1 MERIYTS
8 TKFLVQ
14 VIIFVVLIFGGTVS
28 SYPQSVQRMADQSQ
42 AMSAET
48 VNSGLCMAQNF
59 IQAFNQLFQQFSTML
74 PKVFNMFTS
83 MQLPQLPDLPSLS
96 NLPNIPSIPTD
107 ISKFIETFETD
118 ATAFIQSLPSPTLNQ
133 LPGIIQTAPKDVEL
147 IDNDVIKTVD
157 KIFMWNQ
164 QFQQK
169 LCSFCWFISK
179 ETPLLEFQFINL
191 LIALVINRTK
201 CCCVLFW
208 LK

>member
-1 MERIYTS
+1 MERISTS

-14 VIIFVVLIFGGTVS
+14 VIIFVVLIFGGMVS

-169 LCSFCWFISK
+169 HCAHFAGSFRKKHHF
-179 ETPLLEFQFINL
+179 
-191 LIALVINRTK
+191 
-201 CCCVLFW
+201 
-208 LK
+208 